1 MRIVK
6 RCLTV
11 LATLLLVAAGA
22 AMPFAASYMQ
32 DARQAGSEV
41 WSFDPFR
48 LTLKQE
54 EDVSRVLE
62 MITGMDYYIAETQH
76 LTDARLSEG
85 EALSAAEE
93 ILTVLIKQRL
103 LEDPKT
109 WTDFPGPGVWPQTM
123 MAWDNSIAVPTWV
136 VSWQSDTQYIHIWL
150 DDVSGK
156 AFMISVPSPPKPNP
170 LPKSAVENVYIEME
184 AWRVFLENHYGV
196 EVQVSYEEWYDTAVK
211 FNFSFLLGGEQTD
224 LERRFYSLDL
234 YMYFDAGFTTL
245 SPYVSTVNG
254 ASVS

>member
-1 MRIVK
+1 M
-6 RCLTV
+6 
-11 LATLLLVAAGA
+11 
-22 AMPFAASYMQ
+22 
-32 DARQAGSEV
+32 
-41 WSFDPFR
+41 
-48 LTLKQE
+48 
-54 EDVSRVLE
+54 SRVLE

-136 VSWQSDTQYIHIWL
+136 VSWQSDSQYIHIWL
-150 DDVSGK
+150 DDASGK